1 MTAEWVDARGAV
13 ISPRLR
19 RGRFLDVSG
28 RQLFEQRLRLLQI
41 ERVKPFSEPAVNRSE
56 QFARLLHLALGTQPI
71 ALAQFFY

>member
-28 RQLFEQRLRLLQI
+28 RQLFEQRLRLPEI
-41 ERVKPFSEPAVNRSE
+41 ERIETFGEPPVKPEHSSSRASCGFP
-56 QFARLLHLALGTQPI
+56 
-71 ALAQFFY
+71 

>member
-13 ISPRLR
+13 ISQRLR

-41 ERVKPFSEPAVNRSE
+41 ERVEAFGEPAVDRSK
-56 QFARLLHLALGTQPI
+56 QFARLLHLA
-71 ALAQFFY
+71 